1 MSCSPWRPP
10 AASRWAAII
19 DLRPLLAVALW
30 ALAGCASP
38 HGAAPGAV
46 TAAGIQADVNWLAD
60 DARGGRWYRSIGGW
74 EASAYIKDAYE
85 AAGLQPLP
93 GCDSIYLPTN
103 DPRDAPNVAAMW
115 PGSDDTYVMLIA
127 HYDHLRPRGRGED
140 RIFNG
145 ADDNASG
152 TAALL
157 AIARWLQANQPM
169 LEASIVLVSFTGE
182 EAGFVGSRHFADNP
196 PFSLERVRGLINLD
210 MISRGERDLIFLVDG
225 PGSAHIDAA
234 IERANADVGL
244 RIVRDQHADWLRRG
258 DQAPFIDRGV
268 PCVFLSVEDHEDYHK
283 VTDHADRIIAG
294 LAADTTRL
302 ALGAA
307 LELAGQSRQ
316 R

>member
-1 MSCSPWRPP
+1 MPWRPP
-10 AASRWAAII
+10 AASRSAII
-19 DLRPLLAVALW
+19 TDARPFLAVAIW
-30 ALAGCASP
+30 ALAGCAAT
-38 HGAAPGAV
+38 HADRPGAI
-46 TAAGIQADVNWLAD
+46 TAQDIQSDVDWLAD
-60 DARGGRWYRSIGGW
+60 DARGGRWYRSIGAW
-74 EASAYIKDAYE
+74 EASAYIKDAYA

-93 GCDSIYLPTN
+93 GCDSIYLPTD

-115 PGSDDTYVMLIA
+115 PGSDDTYVMLTA
-127 HYDHLRPRGRGED
+127 HYDHLRPRQFGED

-157 AIARWLQANQPM
+157 AIARWLRANRPT

-182 EAGFVGSRHFADNP
+182 EAGFVGSEHFANNP

-225 PGSAHIDAA
+225 PGSSHIDAA

-258 DQAPFIDRGV
+258 DQAPFVDRGV
-268 PCVFLSVEDHEDYHK
+268 PCVFLSVEDHEDYHQ
-283 VTDHADRIIAG
+283 VTDHADRIFAD
-294 LAADTTRL
+294 LAADTTKL